1 MKRIALITGSSR
13 GIGKQISQ
21 SLKENFE
28 LITPN
33 RNELDLSSE
42 SSIDNFLGSLN
53 QPVDVLINNAGI
65 QKIGLVENLSMKDFQ
80 EILQINLI
88 APFRLATG
96 ISTGMKD
103 RKYGRILNISSIWG
117 SVSKEGRAIYAASKS
132 GLNSITRSLALEFAP
147 YNILVNA
154 LAPGYVET
162 DMTLRNNSDV
172 ELEKIK
178 EIIPLKR
185 LATPEE
191 IVECIKFLCS
201 DKNSYLTGHVL
212 VVDGGYLCK

>member
-42 SSIDNFLGSLN
+42 SSIDNFLALLN
-53 QPVDVLINNAGI
+53 EPVDVLINNAGI

-88 APFRLATG
+88 APFRLAVE
-96 ISTGMKD
+96 ISKGMKD

-162 DMTLRNNSDV
+162 DMTLRNNNDV

-185 LATPEE
+185 LATPKE
-191 IVECIKFLCS
+191 IVECVKFLCS